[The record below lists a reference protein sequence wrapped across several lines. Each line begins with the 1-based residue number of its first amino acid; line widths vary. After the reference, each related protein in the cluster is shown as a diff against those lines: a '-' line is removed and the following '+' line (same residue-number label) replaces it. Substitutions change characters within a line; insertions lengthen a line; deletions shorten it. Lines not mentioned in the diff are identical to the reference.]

1 VVIDGDGHCNEPR
14 DLFDR
19 YLEKEFRERGP
30 KVVDASGTRWM
41 IEGKFL
47 PRPVGTWGH
56 GTSSGYFGTNMARKG
71 MATTTQSLDDVPGRL
86 KDLDTEGI
94 DVQVVYPNIMA
105 MASHLDDG
113 DLAAAMC
120 RAYNNYA
127 AEKSKAFDG
136 RVKPVAAVALQNPA
150 EAAKELRRAVKE
162 LGLVGTVV
170 TGIVGQRNLDDP
182 YFEPFF
188 REANDL
194 GAAVGVHWI
203 TGCFDSPGSGTFQ
216 GPLFLHPYGR
226 HAL

>member
-1 VVIDGDGHCNEPR
+1 MVIDGDGHCNEPR

-56 GTSSGYFGTNMARKG
+56 GSSSGYFGTNMSKKG

-127 AEKSKAFDG
+127 AEKSASI
-136 RVKPVAAVALQNPA
+136 RRARQTRRRSR
-150 EAAKELRRAVKE
+150 AAKSCGSSRRIA
-162 LGLVGTVV
+162 
-170 TGIVGQRNLDDP
+170 P
-182 YFEPFF
+182 
-188 REANDL
+188 
-194 GAAVGVHWI
+194 
-203 TGCFDSPGSGTFQ
+203 CC
-216 GPLFLHPYGR
+216 
-226 HAL
+226 

>member
-1 VVIDGDGHCNEPR
+1 MVIDGDGHCNEPR

-19 YLEKEFRERGP
+19 YLETEFRERGP

-41 IEGKFL
+41 IEGKFF
-47 PRPVGTWGH
+47 PRPMGTSAH
-56 GTSSGYFGTNMARKG
+56 GSSSGYFGTNMAKKG

-136 RVKPVAAVALQNPA
+136 RVNP
-150 EAAKELRRAVKE
+150 
-162 LGLVGTVV
+162 
-170 TGIVGQRNLDDP
+170 
-182 YFEPFF
+182 
-188 REANDL
+188 
-194 GAAVGVHWI
+194 
-203 TGCFDSPGSGTFQ
+203 
-216 GPLFLHPYGR
+216 
-226 HAL
+226 

>member
-1 VVIDGDGHCNEPR
+1 MVIDGDGHCNEPR

-30 KVVDASGTRWM
+30 KVVNAHGMRWM

-56 GTSSGYFGTNMARKG
+56 GTSSGYFGTNMTKKG
-71 MATTTQSLDDVPGRL
+71 MATTTQSLDDVSGRL

-94 DVQVVYPNIMA
+94 DIQVVYPNITA

-120 RAYNNYA
+120 RAYNNYV
-127 AEKSKAFDG
+127 AEQSRGFNG
-136 RVKPVAAVALQNPA
+136 RVRPVAAVALQNPV
-150 EAAKELRRAVKE
+150 EAAKEVRRAVKD

-170 TGIVGQRNLDDP
+170 TGTVRAKKSRRSLLRS
-182 YFEPFF
+182 FF
-188 REANDL
+188 
-194 GAAVGVHWI
+194 
-203 TGCFDSPGSGTFQ
+203 P
-216 GPLFLHPYGR
+216 
-226 HAL
+226 

>member
-1 VVIDGDGHCNEPR
+1 MVIDGDGHCNEPR

-30 KVVDASGTRWM
+30 KVVDAHGMRWM

-56 GTSSGYFGTNMARKG
+56 GSSSGYFGTNMAKKG
-71 MATTTQSLDDVPGRL
+71 MATTTQSLDDVYGRL

-113 DLAAAMC
+113 ELAAAMC

-127 AEKSKAFDG
+127 AQQCRAFHG
-136 RVKPVAAVALQNPA
+136 RIKPVAAVALQDSIG
-150 EAAKELRRAVKE
+150 AARELRRAVKD

-170 TGIVGQRNLDDP
+170 TGTVGKKNLDDP
-182 YFEPFF
+182 SFEPFF
-188 REANDL
+188 REA
-194 GAAVGVHWI
+194 
-203 TGCFDSPGSGTFQ
+203 
-216 GPLFLHPYGR
+216 
-226 HAL
+226 